1 MYILIEEYNILS
13 LIDIQY
19 HDNNS
24 HSIHLMHIVKT
35 NNKNRKLF
43 ITFISFSRICISW
56 LELDCALF
64 IKIDM
69 NCSISLQ
76 YIIFI
81 DVGLIRSSLSE
92 WLITV
97 SAMIL
102 S

>member
-13 LIDIQY
+13 LIDIQF

-24 HSIHLMHIVKT
+24 HNTHLMQVVKS
-35 NNKNRKLF
+35 NNEINLI
-43 ITFISFSRICISW
+43 ITVRSFSRDCVSCIEFDW
-56 LELDCALF
+56 ALF
-64 IKIDM
+64 IKIEM

-81 DVGLIRSSLSE
+81 EVGLIRSSLSE